1 MVLRAGEAAGMESE
15 DNPGKLK
22 CSTRR
27 VRPPVWHQDYE
38 MVHPHSSA
46 TNVRGQL
53 QGGVNPEAL
62 LPSEN
67 TDVKSLT
74 EEVKQMKSMLMNLGE
89 MMKNMQDQSECSSFT
104 SDSQSLRAAS
114 PERRTEQRDPSVE
127 VKQMKS
133 MLMNLGEMMKNMQD
147 QSECSSFTSD
157 SQSLRAASPER
168 RTEQRDPSVDFRT
181 SFVQELGECLRQH
194 KGERQSLPPLS
205 PSRLSGPST
214 LPPPPA
220 SMLPT
225 PSARPSREP
234 MDMQPG
240 LNVHALPEPSV
251 PCQRNLTPQHPMNAN
266 PIPHYLNRPRGVN
279 QDLSQ
284 IYDFGHQGCYPS
296 DPQLAR
302 SDVHQYSQMPGNAFY
317 FPGPLCPPWMLPP
330 YVPNGGV
337 FRPPYFP
344 YPFPDLPYALPIHSE
359 YVDPLAAARQSPQ
372 APHGPLPAPS
382 IRVTASATN
391 PLVMPACGSRYL
403 SQGPAL
409 VDPGR
414 HLEDLMKH
422 LRIVCILPIG
432 FILRQLLTPVF
443 QPSQQ
448 FLYGQPQHLVLREI
462 TSVQSLPNVRSG
474 DSRGFSQFAVRIRAL
489 VGMLQSWGHGEG
501 ARELAC
507 ASHVHQLLSK
517 LPPDQV
523 ASFARQTRLLRPDV
537 PYNLIDFAN
546 WLEEEAECQSLAVQV
561 SEPSRRVTG
570 PLARDH
576 STATFFQ
583 GVSQE
588 ESARDHIQNQSTNPR
603 VKFSSESALPSCAF
617 CDSQAHHLSRCPGF
631 REFDAA
637 AKEKWITDN
646 GRCWRCGR
654 FHRSSNCNLK
664 KGCPQC
670 KGRHLG
676 ILHEVNTRKSEQ
688 QILYLRRPSGFNSVL
703 LKVVR
708 VVLTHN
714 GKSLETYAILDDGSE
729 RTMLL
734 SSAAEGLGLN
744 GAAET
749 LILRTIRQG
758 TEKIVGATVIF
769 SISSASQHQK
779 KYEIKDAFTAKQLTL
794 PEQTYPITT
803 LQRRYQHLQGLP
815 LQEFHKI
822 RPLLLVGA
830 DHSHLLCST
839 ECVRFGPPGSPVAL
853 HTCLGWTLHGPTSLV
868 QESSSDTR
876 CLLTS
881 LDKDQLQRD
890 VERLWQIDIFPYSK
904 NSKAVIRSKQDQQAF
919 EFLEQ
924 QTERHEINGIER
936 YATPLLRVKISP
948 LLHEPPA
955 KPAVEHAKPAVRPSD
970 ELPKPSDE
978 LPEPPAVNPQSVLSS
993 LQ

>member
-89 MMKNMQDQSECSSFT
+89 MMKNMQDQ
-104 SDSQSLRAAS
+104 
-114 PERRTEQRDPSVE
+114 
-127 VKQMKS
+127 K
-133 MLMNLGEMMKNMQD
+133 
-147 QSECSSFTSD
+147 
-157 SQSLRAASPER
+157 
-168 RTEQRDPSVDFRT
+168 
-181 SFVQELGECLRQH
+181 
-194 KGERQSLPPLS
+194 
-205 PSRLSGPST
+205 
-214 LPPPPA
+214 
-220 SMLPT
+220 
-225 PSARPSREP
+225 
-234 MDMQPG
+234 
-240 LNVHALPEPSV
+240 
-251 PCQRNLTPQHPMNAN
+251 
-266 PIPHYLNRPRGVN
+266 
-279 QDLSQ
+279 
-284 IYDFGHQGCYPS
+284 
-296 DPQLAR
+296 
-302 SDVHQYSQMPGNAFY
+302 
-317 FPGPLCPPWMLPP
+317 
-330 YVPNGGV
+330 
-337 FRPPYFP
+337 
-344 YPFPDLPYALPIHSE
+344 

-403 SQGPAL
+403 SQCPAL

-448 FLYGQPQHLVLREI
+448 FLYPIYQCPLFSSEARHLALAYAHHPQPYTTSLQALRKRYGQPQHLVLREI

-489 VGMLQSWGHGEG
+489 VGMLQTWGHGEG

-561 SEPSRRVTG
+561 SEPSRRITG

-588 ESARDHIQNQSTNPR
+588 GSARDHIQNQSTNPR

-654 FHRSSNCNLK
+654 SHRSSNCNLK

-688 QILYLRRPSGFNSVL
+688 QILYLRRPSGLNSVL

-758 TEKIVGATVIF
+758 TEKIVGATVSF

-779 KYEIKDAFTAKQLTL
+779 KYEIKDAFTAKQLAL

-815 LQEFHKI
+815 MQEFHKI

-853 HTCLGWTLHGPTSLV
+853 HTCLEWTLHGPTSLV

-890 VERLWQIDIFPYSK
+890 VERLWQINIFPYSK

-919 EFLEQ
+919 ECLEQ

-936 YATPLLRVKISP
+936 YATPLLRVKNSP

-978 LPEPPAVNPQSVLSS
+978 LPEPPAVKPVKRPVKPAVRPSDELSEPSELSEPFDKLPEPPAAEPAKPPVKPPVKPAAEPLKPAVRPSDELSELFDELPEPSKPLGYVSLNISDTDSITPNILLMGRRDTSLLQVMYVDSELLTHRKWRHSQILAGFWVRFIKDYLPS
-993 LQ
+993 LQSRQKWKADGPSISTSVVVILMDPQLPCSSWPIGTVSKVLPSSDGCIRVAGIVINVK